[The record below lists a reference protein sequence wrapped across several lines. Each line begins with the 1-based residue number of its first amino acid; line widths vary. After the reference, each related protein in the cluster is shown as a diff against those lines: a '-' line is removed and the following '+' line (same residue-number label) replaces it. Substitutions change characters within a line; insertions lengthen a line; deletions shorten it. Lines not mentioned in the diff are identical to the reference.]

1 MTRFFEVTARDGA
14 ARAGKLL
21 VRTGV
26 QTPYLFC
33 PGQEDDMIVNGGNAW
48 INNPLTGAPDAY
60 FVQPYVGLP
69 PRVPGVIAD
78 LYPLAEAKG
87 ETPSGVVVH
96 PARTIGGAD
105 IYIVAGVRSI
115 EGDSRTLLDSIISV
129 RENTKPDTALYLPAL
144 ATPENVSLLVYL
156 GVDIVDDVLAV
167 AKAYQGLYL
176 TEDGEYPVGEIEEL
190 PCTCGVCTG
199 HGDELKAGPDRY
211 RLIAE
216 HNRIRLDIELRKVRQ
231 RIRAGTLREYVE
243 KQCRSR
249 PWLTALLRLADARYE
264 YFESRT
270 TTYRSAEMLACSSES
285 QNRVEVR
292 RFADRVRTRFRSD
305 GQILLIIPCSAR
317 KPYSTSKSHQAII
330 SALGKYRRYV
340 REVILTSP
348 LGVVPR
354 ELELVYPAA
363 HYDVA
368 VTGVWDLEE
377 RAWVSGCLRDF
388 IDNNHFSRVIA
399 HVEGPYVEV
408 CAQADR
414 DMIFTCTGHL
424 TSDESLHSLVDQVSL
439 AAREISP
446 APRNYDQSMLDMF
459 RRMADYE
466 FGMGKGDLLV
476 PARGTF
482 KGRFPGFTLFDGKEQ
497 LCSISPQ
504 YGSLTLT
511 IEGAKRMGLD
521 DAYFVEIGDF
531 VPKGSILAPGVDN
544 ADPQIRPGDDVFV
557 RGKKAIAVGKAKMSG
572 REMKESSRGMAVELR
587 HVARFTEDESLRR
600 LT

>member
-14 ARAGKLL
+14 ARIGKLL
-21 VRTGV
+21 VRGGL

-33 PGQEDDMIVNGGNAW
+33 PGRGDDLIVNGGNAW
-48 INNPLTGAPDAY
+48 VNSPVDGKPDA
-60 FVQPYVGLP
+60 FTVQPYVGLT
-69 PRVPGVIAD
+69 PRVSQGIVD
-78 LYPLAEAKG
+78 LYPPQDVRG
-87 ETPSGVVVH
+87 DMPSGAVVH
-96 PARTIGGAD
+96 PGRAVGGAD
-105 IYIVAGVRSI
+105 IYVVAGVRSI
-115 EGDSRTLLDSIISV
+115 EGDPRAVLDSIV
-129 RENTKPDTALYLPAL
+129 RIRESTKPDTALYLPSL
-144 ATPENVSLLVYL
+144 ATPENVSLLVWL
-156 GVDIVDDVLAV
+156 GADIVDDVQAV
-167 AKAYQGLYL
+167 IKAQQGLYL
-176 TEDGEYPVGEIEEL
+176 TEDGELRAGELDEL
-190 PCTCGVCTG
+190 PCTCAVCAA
-199 HGDELKAGPDRY
+199 HGDELKAGPDSS

-216 HNRIRLDIELRKVRQ
+216 HNRIRLDLELRKVRQ

-249 PWLTALLRLADARYE
+249 PWLTALMRLGDARYE
-264 YFESRT
+264 YLERRT
-270 TTYRSAEMLACSSES
+270 PTYRSAEMLACSSES

-292 RFADRVRTRFRSD
+292 RFADRVRSRFSSD

-317 KPYSTSKSHQAII
+317 KPYSTSKSHQAIM

-348 LGVVPR
+348 MGVVPR

-377 RAWVSGCLRDF
+377 RGWVSGCLRDF

-424 TSDESLHSLVDQVSL
+424 TSDESLNSLISQVGL
-439 AAREISP
+439 AIREINP
-446 APRNYDQSMLDMF
+446 APRNHEQSVLDMF

-466 FGMGKGDLLV
+466 FGTGKGDLLV
-476 PARGTF
+476 PARGIV
-482 KGRFPGFTLFDGKEQ
+482 KGRFPGFTLFDGREQ
-497 LCSISPQ
+497 LCSISSL

-511 IEGAKRMGLD
+511 LEGAKRMGLND
-521 DAYFVEIGDF
+521 SYFVEIGDF

-557 RGKKAIAVGKAKMSG
+557 KGKKAIAVGKAKMSG
-572 REMKESSRGMAVELR
+572 WEMKESSRGMAVELR
-587 HVARFTEDESLRR
+587 HVERFS
-600 LT
+600 